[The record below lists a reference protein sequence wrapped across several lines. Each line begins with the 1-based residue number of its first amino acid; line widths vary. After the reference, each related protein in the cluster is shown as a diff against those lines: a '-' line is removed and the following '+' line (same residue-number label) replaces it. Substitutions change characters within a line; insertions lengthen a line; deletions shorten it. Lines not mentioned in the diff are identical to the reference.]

1 MHALPLQIDLDLIER
16 LSNLSGVSGD
26 ERDVRQVIVDEIA
39 PFEADYEVDPLGNL
53 LVKQSPQDGVRTLNV
68 MVAAHMDE
76 VGFMLTAREGEG
88 IYRFDK
94 VGGIPD
100 KYVAGKAVLVGPDE
114 IPGVI
119 GVKPVHFLE
128 KKKKGKI
135 VPIDQLRVD
144 VGPENDKQVQ
154 VGDRAVF
161 NTLFRR
167 QEDHLMG
174 KAFDDRLGIALLI
187 ELVKHPPRH
196 INLFAAF
203 TVQEEIG
210 LRGAGVAAYALDPDC
225 SVVLDATP
233 ARDFPVWDSAQEN
246 ISYNTRLGAGA
257 AIYTA
262 DAGTLS
268 DPRLVEHFIR
278 TAEEQELPYQR
289 RQPGGGRT
297 DAAAIHGQR
306 AGIPSISISVPTRYL
321 HSPVCVVNIDD
332 YRSTLNL
339 LQAGLETLPDV
350 LPG

>member
-1 MHALPLQIDLDLIER
+1 MTALPFQIDLDLIQR
-16 LSNLSGVSGD
+16 LSNRSGVSGD
-26 ERDVRQVIVDEIA
+26 ERGVRQLIVDEIT
-39 PFEADYEVDPLGNL
+39 PFVTDFEVDPLGNL
-53 LVKQSPQDGVRTLNV
+53 LVKNIPEDSQGNVNV

-76 VGFMLTAREGEG
+76 VGFMLTARDKEG

-100 KYVAGKAVLVGPDE
+100 KYIAGKAVKVGPDE

-119 GVKPVHFLE
+119 GVKPIHFLE
-128 KKKKGKI
+128 KKKKGKT

-144 VGPENDKQVQ
+144 VGPENDEQVQ
-154 VGDRAVF
+154 VGDRVVF
-161 NTLFRR
+161 NTTFRE
-167 QEDHLMG
+167 QEGHILG
-174 KAFDDRLGIALLI
+174 KAFDDRLGVALLV
-187 ELVKHPPRH
+187 ELVKHPPGK
-196 INLFAAF
+196 INLLAAF

-210 LRGAGVAAYALDPDC
+210 LRGAGVAAYSLNPDC
-225 SVVLDATP
+225 SVVLDTTP
-233 ARDFPVWDSAQEN
+233 ARDFPVWDSEQEN
-246 ISYNTRLGAGA
+246 IHYNTRLGAGA

-262 DAGTLS
+262 DSGTLS
-268 DPRLVEHFIR
+268 DPRLVDHFIR
-278 TAEEQELPYQR
+278 TAQRQDIPYQR

-321 HSPVCVVNIDD
+321 HSPVCVVNVND

-350 LPG
+350 MRG